1 MLIYSTKIPV
11 SDSFDKDQ
19 FIEIVLK
26 WNEGSKYDR
35 FVNASWDRNSYNLS
49 FDDGDKKLEI
59 DDFVEKGIIASRLQ
73 KEDENGIWTTEFI
86 LNYSERTIVICLT
99 REITES
105 TISFLTNYYP
115 PYFVKMIV
123 WNEYAGL
130 DKDLTVQNSAID
142 YSMENCNDL
151 VRIFKKESKYC
162 LPVIF
167 VTQNGD
173 GTYPLNVDDLAFRL
187 QAVAHVIKEADG
199 LLGKSVN
206 DEFSKKTI
214 KPGRVYLFYPNH
226 YAKERTFNIK
236 GNCDNEYLADRII
249 ASVYNYMNSQLR
261 GLLDSWNGIQN
272 AKLQLRNNKL
282 FTEHKNVKDENQT
295 LYDTFDEQLKENE
308 VCINNLN
315 REILMLRQE
324 NQGLRNK
331 LANMQTLPLIFYG
344 EESDFYEGE
353 IREIVMEVLREYVK
367 NYQENSRREHI
378 ITDLLENNTFSMVP
392 EERKEKVKRI
402 LKGYTNMSNT
412 MKRDLEDMGFS
423 VSGDGKHYKLT
434 YFEDQRYVAT
444 MAKTCSDARAG
455 NNLASVISKKMF

>member
-105 TISFLTNYYP
+105 TISFLPNYYP

-206 DEFSKKTI
+206 DEF
-214 KPGRVYLFYPNH
+214 
-226 YAKERTFNIK
+226 
-236 GNCDNEYLADRII
+236 
-249 ASVYNYMNSQLR
+249 
-261 GLLDSWNGIQN
+261 
-272 AKLQLRNNKL
+272 
-282 FTEHKNVKDENQT
+282 
-295 LYDTFDEQLKENE
+295 
-308 VCINNLN
+308 
-315 REILMLRQE
+315 
-324 NQGLRNK
+324 
-331 LANMQTLPLIFYG
+331 
-344 EESDFYEGE
+344 
-353 IREIVMEVLREYVK
+353 
-367 NYQENSRREHI
+367 
-378 ITDLLENNTFSMVP
+378 
-392 EERKEKVKRI
+392 
-402 LKGYTNMSNT
+402 
-412 MKRDLEDMGFS
+412 
-423 VSGDGKHYKLT
+423 
-434 YFEDQRYVAT
+434 
-444 MAKTCSDARAG
+444 
-455 NNLASVISKKMF
+455 